1 MNHLKTY
8 KIFENITNMKE
19 VCDEVDDIYMYANEV
34 GDFMVSCGYYGMFGG
49 YFRVRIRKIDCEN
62 ETYGPFKSSELNK
75 EEEKLFQF
83 MDKINF
89 NFEEIEISKALNFEK
104 ISSLTKEQFKLY
116 KNEEIYYLEYVFL
129 TGARKTL

>member
-1 MNHLKTY
+1 MRHLENY
-8 KIFENITNMKE
+8 KIFENTINE
-19 VCDEVDDIYMYANEV
+19 VCTEVDDIYMYVNEV
-34 GDFMVSCGYYGMFGG
+34 SDFMVSCGYYGMFGG

-62 ETYGPFKSSELNK
+62 ETYGSFKSSELNK

-83 MDKINF
+83 MNKINF
-89 NFEEIEISKALNFEK
+89 SFEEIEISKTLNCEK
-104 ISSLTKEQFKLY
+104 MRNLTKEQFKLY